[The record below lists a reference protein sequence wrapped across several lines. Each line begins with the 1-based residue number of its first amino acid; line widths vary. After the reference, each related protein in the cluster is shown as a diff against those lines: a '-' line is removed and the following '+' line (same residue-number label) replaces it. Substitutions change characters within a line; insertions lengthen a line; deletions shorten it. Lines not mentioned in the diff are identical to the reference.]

1 MRVIGT
7 CEGDGLGMASWWGAG
22 AQEDVDMA
30 DGEEVAADGDAADA
44 ADGSTDV
51 AALIAAAT

>member
-22 AQEDVDMA
+22 AQDEVDMA
-30 DGEEVAADGDAADA
+30 DGEEAAADDVDATDAAAGA
-44 ADGSTDV
+44 ADDTH
-51 AALIAAAT
+51 AT